1 MSTQYLVIVESPA
14 KAKTI
19 RKFLGKQYTVKASNG
34 HVRDLPKSKLGIDI
48 ENHFEPKYITIKG
61 KGDVIKELKDA
72 AKKSSKI
79 FLATDPD
86 REGEAISW
94 HLANLLNIEPQKS
107 CRVTF
112 NEITKNAIK
121 KAITNPRSVDM
132 NLVYAQQA
140 RRELDRLVGYKL
152 SPLLWKKLKSGL
164 SAGRVQSVA
173 VRIICDREEEIQNFK
188 AEEYWSISAKL
199 AKYEVPNKVF
209 EAKFVG
215 TLERKIEL
223 KNKEQVDKIIS
234 AVDGRNFIVHKI
246 KKAEKKRA
254 SLPPFTTSTL
264 QQEASRKLGFTIKKT
279 MLIAQQLYEGVDIK
293 NSPIGLLTYIRTDS
307 VRISEEAQQ
316 SARDLIS
323 ELYGKEYVPDTPR
336 VFKNKSSSQ
345 DAHEAIR
352 PTYVSMKPSDVESY
366 LSRDQYKLY
375 KLVWDRF
382 VASQMQN
389 AIYDTIT
396 VDVLSEGYL
405 FRAYGSQI
413 KFAGYMVLY
422 KESKDDTTS
431 KEENINNDIPA
442 LAEGEKLKL
451 KAITPRQHFTQPP
464 PRYSEASLV
473 KALEEKGIGRP
484 STYAPIIAT
493 ILARGYVEKEQKL
506 FLPTEL
512 GKVVTDMMKKHFE
525 DIVNI
530 EFTANMEEQLDR
542 VEDGNENW
550 VDIMED
556 FYSKFSNTLAKAEGS
571 MERIQ
576 IQDQVTDIVCD
587 KCGRNMVIKMG
598 KFGKFLACPAFPE
611 CRNTKPI
618 VQEAGVNCPICGGKV
633 LIKKSKKR
641 RTYLGCENNPTCE
654 FMQWGTPEKGNC
666 PICGNFL
673 IKVTNRG
680 NANIKCSN
688 KECTFT
694 SRKADP
700 KK

>member
-1 MSTQYLVIVESPA
+1 
-14 KAKTI
+14 
-19 RKFLGKQYTVKASNG
+19 
-34 HVRDLPKSKLGIDI
+34 
-48 ENHFEPKYITIKG
+48 
-61 KGDVIKELKDA
+61 
-72 AKKSSKI
+72 
-79 FLATDPD
+79 
-86 REGEAISW
+86 
-94 HLANLLNIEPQKS
+94 
-107 CRVTF
+107 
-112 NEITKNAIK
+112 
-121 KAITNPRSVDM
+121 
-132 NLVYAQQA
+132 
-140 RRELDRLVGYKL
+140 
-152 SPLLWKKLKSGL
+152 
-164 SAGRVQSVA
+164 
-173 VRIICDREEEIQNFK
+173 
-188 AEEYWSISAKL
+188 
-199 AKYEVPNKVF
+199 
-209 EAKFVG
+209 
-215 TLERKIEL
+215 
-223 KNKEQVDKIIS
+223 
-234 AVDGRNFIVHKI
+234 
-246 KKAEKKRA
+246 
-254 SLPPFTTSTL
+254 
-264 QQEASRKLGFTIKKT
+264 
-279 MLIAQQLYEGVDIK
+279 
-293 NSPIGLLTYIRTDS
+293 
-307 VRISEEAQQ
+307 
-316 SARDLIS
+316 
-323 ELYGKEYVPDTPR
+323 
-336 VFKNKSSSQ
+336 
-345 DAHEAIR
+345 
-352 PTYVSMKPSDVESY
+352 
-366 LSRDQYKLY
+366 
-375 KLVWDRF
+375 
-382 VASQMQN
+382 
-389 AIYDTIT
+389 
-396 VDVLSEGYL
+396 
-405 FRAYGSQI
+405 
-413 KFAGYMVLY
+413 VLY